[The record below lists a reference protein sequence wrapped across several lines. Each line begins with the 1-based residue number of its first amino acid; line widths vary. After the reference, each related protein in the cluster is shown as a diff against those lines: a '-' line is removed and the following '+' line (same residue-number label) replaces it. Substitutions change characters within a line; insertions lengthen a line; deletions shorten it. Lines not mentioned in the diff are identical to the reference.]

1 MKALLLTVALA
12 VTAVASAPVWSY
24 ANEQSLHQ
32 NQKRTGTDECAAKSG
47 HAAAQAEPT
56 SKPPRLSVGTSYPDT
71 KLNLP
76 WFLTDIINAVNTRQ
90 SPRCLLHTLGRG
102 F

>member
-1 MKALLLTVALA
+1 MKTLLVTAVLA
-12 VTAVASAPVWSY
+12 ATAVASAPAWSY
-24 ANEQSLHQ
+24 VNEQSVQQ
-32 NQKRTGTDECAAKSG
+32 NRTGTDECAANSR

-56 SKPPRLSVGTSYPDT
+56 SKPPRLTVGTSYPDT

-76 WFLTDIINAVNTRQ
+76 WFLTDIVNAVNTRQ

>member
-1 MKALLLTVALA
+1 MKALFITVALA
-12 VTAVASAPVWSY
+12 VTAVASAPAWSY
-24 ANEQSLHQ
+24 VNEQSLQ
-32 NQKRTGTDECAAKSG
+32 QTRTGTDHCAVNSG
-47 HAAAQAEPT
+47 DAAAQAEST
-56 SKPPRLSVGTSYPDT
+56 SKRPRLSVGTSYPDT

-90 SPRCLLHTLGRG
+90 SPRCLLHTLGKG